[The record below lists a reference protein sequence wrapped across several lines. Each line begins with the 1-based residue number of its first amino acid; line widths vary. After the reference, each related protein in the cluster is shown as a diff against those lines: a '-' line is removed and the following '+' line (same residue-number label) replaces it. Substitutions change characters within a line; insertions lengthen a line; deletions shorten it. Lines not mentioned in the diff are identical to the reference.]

1 MRKSLLCFSIFLIS
15 TYAFAQKDK
24 ELFRVNES
32 PVMVSEFKQ
41 VYEKNLEFILDE
53 ESKSIDNYLELFINY
68 KLKVNEA
75 YVLKLDTLKSYK
87 REFEGYKNQ
96 LVAPYLQDNEY
107 LNKLVKEAYNRKKT
121 EVRASHILIKFH
133 KKGIEVDSLILYNR
147 INEIRNRVLAG
158 ESFEKVAKEVSEDPS
173 AIVNGGDLG
182 YFSAF
187 KMVYPFEDAAYN
199 TALNEV
205 SKPFTTKYGYHIL
218 KTTGKRE
225 SKGEFEVAHVL
236 IKNSVKSKSK
246 IDSLYQIIEKG
257 TSFEEVAKKHSEDI
271 GTAFLG
277 GKLPRFGTGKMVEAF
292 ENNVRAITNV
302 NEYSKPFKTKFGW
315 HIVKLLKKYPVGSF
329 EDIKKEL
336 TQKVKKSNRAG
347 LSKQAV
353 LNRLKGEYTI
363 KENKKAFTVFLTD
376 EIDQLKKKK
385 LEEVLFSINDK
396 KILQKEFLKYIEYN
410 QSLPIKKSYQNFK
423 NGQIISYFKENLIKT
438 KPEFRNTLLE
448 YKEGLLLFELLQR
461 KIWNKASKDTEGLK
475 EFYTLN
481 KLKYKNKELNE
492 VRGQVINDYQKKI
505 EENWVKELRKKNK
518 IEIKERE
525 LKKFKKI
532 YNQ

>member
-173 AIVNGGDLG
+173 AIVDGGDLC
-182 YFSAF
+182 YFSAL
-187 KMVYPFEDAAYN
+187 KWC
-199 TALNEV
+199 
-205 SKPFTTKYGYHIL
+205 IRL
-218 KTTGKRE
+218 KTL
-225 SKGEFEVAHVL
+225 H
-236 IKNSVKSKSK
+236 
-246 IDSLYQIIEKG
+246 II
-257 TSFEEVAKKHSEDI
+257 
-271 GTAFLG
+271 
-277 GKLPRFGTGKMVEAF
+277 
-292 ENNVRAITNV
+292 
-302 NEYSKPFKTKFGW
+302 
-315 HIVKLLKKYPVGSF
+315 LL
-329 EDIKKEL
+329 
-336 TQKVKKSNRAG
+336 
-347 LSKQAV
+347 
-353 LNRLKGEYTI
+353 
-363 KENKKAFTVFLTD
+363 
-376 EIDQLKKKK
+376 
-385 LEEVLFSINDK
+385 
-396 KILQKEFLKYIEYN
+396 
-410 QSLPIKKSYQNFK
+410 
-423 NGQIISYFKENLIKT
+423 
-438 KPEFRNTLLE
+438 
-448 YKEGLLLFELLQR
+448 
-461 KIWNKASKDTEGLK
+461 
-475 EFYTLN
+475 
-481 KLKYKNKELNE
+481 
-492 VRGQVINDYQKKI
+492 
-505 EENWVKELRKKNK
+505 
-518 IEIKERE
+518 
-525 LKKFKKI
+525 
-532 YNQ
+532 